1 MREQVKS
8 GVCSSSRI
16 HLTLAIGISV
26 CVVGL
31 VGCVAPE
38 RGIPIAY
45 DIEQNDIPVPELYR
59 FLGSETPDYGFVE
72 DAAFRSWTGHY
83 RGGGRIDDLVPWYIE
98 EMNTLGWN
106 FMRLEG
112 ESEHKQLFFRKENE
126 AAEIEIER
134 RFASDIKSYA
144 NYVDAEIHPLG
155 VENYTVTENLERF
168 GQIQPVSYTA
178 PPSGGEG
185 TLDAKTPRLEAPV
198 SEGRGSLEL
207 ERARA
212 LREIE
217 AIERS

>member
-1 MREQVKS
+1 MRNQVKS
-8 GVCSSSRI
+8 GMRSSSRVQI
-16 HLTLAIGISV
+16 TLAIGLSV

-38 RGIPIAY
+38 KGIPIAY

-72 DAAFRSWTGHY
+72 DAAFRSWAGHY

-112 ESEHKQLFFRKENE
+112 ESEHKHLFFRKDDE

-134 RFASDIKSYA
+134 RFAPDLKAYA

-155 VENYTVTENLERF
+155 VENYTVTENLERL
-168 GQIQPVSYTA
+168 GQIQPVSYT
-178 PPSGGEG
+178 PPTGGEANAAE
-185 TLDAKTPRLEAPV
+185 TETPRTEAPV
-198 SEGRGSLEL
+198 REGRGSLEL

-217 AIERS
+217 AIEGS